1 MWNIFDRSV
10 SLIKLVS
17 DVVEK
22 KRNSILKEYDMTDA
36 QVQILVALGL
46 SETGECSLKE
56 LEHFFLVAQPTMAGI
71 VSRLEA
77 KELVEPFTDTK
88 DKRVKKI
95 RLTQKGKK
103 VIEQTQDII
112 GDAENWLTS
121 ELTEAEKKELI
132 RLLLKVYNTIK

>member
-1 MWNIFDRSV
+1 MWNIFDRTV

-56 LEHFFLVAQPTMAGI
+56 LERFFLVAQSTMAGI

-77 KELVEPFTDTK
+77 KELVEPFTDAK
-88 DKRVKKI
+88 DRRIKKI

-103 VIEQTQDII
+103 VIEQTQNII

-121 ELTEAEKKELI
+121 QLTEAEKKELI